1 MTAIHYDSLRLVK
14 KEIIFTLNPSF
25 VRGPYIKFES
35 SNRERGK
42 KRAPKNICTY
52 YLNSVGRGNSKR
64 PKNRGV
70 GHKESLYDRTITKN
84 RLSNPCTGT
93 EAKL

>member
-42 KRAPKNICTY
+42 KKGTKKYLYVLSELSREGEFKKAQKSRFRA
-52 YLNSVGRGNSKR
+52 
-64 PKNRGV
+64 
-70 GHKESLYDRTITKN
+70 
-84 RLSNPCTGT
+84 
-93 EAKL
+93 